1 MHSNSLMGRVAFG
14 DGYVNFPIN
23 VPVPAYQGYTVAAQN
38 AGYQPSVTSVCTS
51 ASSVP
56 LITRSATPAGHE
68 LSPATPDESQPGSAI
83 ADADCTASAS
93 ADASIATCY
102 LCRIDG
108 VTRVFASILS
118 LIAEPKLLSNFS
130 RNFSLYFVDELAPEL
145 NSELHSQIII
155 RDEVKAAFLLCNNV
169 EQTTRTSSGDTLDSP
184 GEILFNPLMDS
195 YRNRLL
201 SMTVH
206 GAAQHSEV
214 FGRLPRRMRNA
225 MGLSDAG
232 FYFSLAQQKLFCF
245 SCGGGFDRWSEQWQF
260 KNIKE
265 FHAAIFPSCRFVQQ
279 KFGAE
284 SESVFDH
291 KQKVDCEVKNGAQ
304 PTLINCPSLY
314 RRPVT
319 EAEIRAEFMLRE
331 QLNSAFLEERRRCA
345 AMNSHHCAQE
355 KEALTALDRQ
365 VVECLE
371 QLDRILNDP
380 LVRASLAKLRVKIW
394 VTRVGTVD
402 MMTTM
407 LQILQDLLSMPGA
420 GRTALAGEITQ
431 IIDGVLERDCQ
442 DHTSEVIDQIIT
454 RMAFVSIHQQMNDE
468 DSSLTVLELF
478 EQLKRLFN
486 ESVLFQVLSAT
497 KVDGI
502 PLIAHGESVE
512 IRSFLKN
519 ELARTVCDFHSN
531 NILQVHS
538 GIGVQ
543 PRSRME
549 QMTEIFKEGINNRTD
564 FENYLLKLF
573 KTDTSFVN
581 FLKRQDEEFATMLGT
596 TESSAEL
603 LLELYSAGSSEQEV
617 LTNTT
622 NLAATRE
629 QFLMQDLEGYLGDYI
644 RYYWDV
650 IVEAT
655 SKQSQ

>member
-1 MHSNSLMGRVAFG
+1 MNSNTLMSRLAFG
-14 DGYVNFPIN
+14 GDYVDFPIN
-23 VPVPAYQGYTVAAQN
+23 VPVPAYQGYTVAAQS
-38 AGYQPSVTSVCTS
+38 AGYQPSVTAFCES
-51 ASSVP
+51 ASNVS
-56 LITRSATPAGHE
+56 LATRSATSTGHE
-68 LSPATPDESQPGSAI
+68 LPPATPGEREAAI
-83 ADADCTASAS
+83 ADAECTASAS
-93 ADASIATCY
+93 ADATIATCY

-118 LIAEPKLLSNFS
+118 LIAEPQLLSNFS
-130 RNFSLYFVDELAPEL
+130 RDYSLYFNDELAPEL
-145 NSELHSQIII
+145 NSELHSQIIT

-169 EQTTRTSSGDTLDSP
+169 EQTTRTSFSDSLDSP
-184 GEILFNPLMDS
+184 GEILFNPLMES
-195 YRNRLL
+195 CRNRLF

-206 GAAQHSEV
+206 GAAEHSEV
-214 FGRLPRRMRNA
+214 FDRLPRRMRNA
-225 MGLSDAG
+225 MWLSDAG
-232 FYFSLAQQKLFCF
+232 FYFSLAQHMLFCF

-279 KFGAE
+279 NFGTE
-284 SESVFDH
+284 SSE
-291 KQKVDCEVKNGAQ
+291 QKVDCGLGAQ
-304 PTLINCPSLY
+304 ATLTTYPSLY

-319 EAEIRAEFMLRE
+319 EAEVRAEFVLRE
-331 QLNSAFLEERRRCA
+331 QLNSAFLAERRLCDA
-345 AMNSHHCAQE
+345 VNSPHSEQE

-371 QLDRILNDP
+371 QLDRILGDP
-380 LVRASLAKLRVKIW
+380 LVRTSLAKLQAKIRVA
-394 VTRVGTVD
+394 RVGTED

-407 LQILQDLLSMPGA
+407 LQILQDLLSMPGE

-454 RMAFVSIHQQMNDE
+454 RMAFVSIHQQINDK
-468 DSSLTVLELF
+468 DSSLTVLELL

-486 ESVLFQVLSAT
+486 ESVLFHVLSVT
-497 KVDGI
+497 RVDGI
-502 PLIAHGESVE
+502 PLIAHRESVE

-531 NILQVHS
+531 YIVQVFS
-538 GIGVQ
+538 RIGAQ

-549 QMTEIFKEGINNRTD
+549 QMTKAFKEGINNRTD

-603 LLELYSAGSSEQEV
+603 LLELYSVGNSEQEV

-629 QFLMQDLEGYLGDYI
+629 QLLTQDLEGYLSDYI
-644 RYYWDV
+644 RHYWDI
-650 IVEAT
+650 IVGAT